1 MGVSLRA
8 GCDETATRKDDQGL
22 KTPRRRRMPGLI
34 VSRHILK
41 ARKAMKK
48 IGCGNSPRTQ
58 FRAAE
63 ALAVHS

>member
-1 MGVSLRA
+1 
-8 GCDETATRKDDQGL
+8 
-22 KTPRRRRMPGLI
+22 MPGLI